1 MDDITY
7 QEATNIYKILVF
19 HIRIHRIICEI
30 LFYCLDFVTYAVHGQ
45 EIILISVFQEYF
57 GTY

>member
-1 MDDITY
+1 MEGITY

-19 HIRIHRIICEI
+19 HIRLHRIICEI

-45 EIILISVFQEYF
+45 EIILISVF
-57 GTY
+57 